1 MNGINW
7 LGALT
12 ISVVV
17 HVAILSAMVLTSP
30 SPVADDLDLSI
41 AEGEEAGVLPDE
53 APVANPEVSAKAEA
67 PTKPESPAKV
77 ETPVKIEVPAKP
89 EVAVK
94 PSTPVRPTAA
104 DAGYMEYT
112 VKSGD
117 NLTVIAKRA
126 GCTFTEIAA
135 ANGKS
140 VKELTNLR
148 VGQVIKLP
156 KSETR
161 P

>member
-77 ETPVKIEVPAKP
+77 EKPVKIEVPAKP
-89 EVAVK
+89 
-94 PSTPVRPTAA
+94 STTVRPTAA

>member
-17 HVAILSAMVLTSP
+17 HVAILAAMVLTSP

-77 ETPVKIEVPAKP
+77 EKPVKIEVPAKP
-89 EVAVK
+89 
-94 PSTPVRPTAA
+94 STTVRPTAA

>member
-17 HVAILSAMVLTSP
+17 HVAILAAMVLTSP
-30 SPVADDLDLSI
+30 SPAADDLYLHL

-77 ETPVKIEVPAKP
+77 EKPVKIEVPA
-89 EVAVK
+89 K

>member
-1 MNGINW
+1 MNGVNW
-7 LGALT
+7 AGALT
-12 ISVVV
+12 ISVAV

-41 AEGEEAGVLPDE
+41 AEGEESGAVPGEVSPAKLE
-53 APVANPEVSAKAEA
+53 VSAKPEVSAQ
-67 PTKPESPAKV
+67 PEPHAKV
-77 ETPVKIEVPAKP
+77 EAPAKIEVPAKP

>member
-17 HVAILSAMVLTSP
+17 HVAILAAMVLTSP
-30 SPVADDLDLSI
+30 SPVAEDLDVSI
-41 AEGEEAGVLPDE
+41 AEGEESGAVPG
-53 APVANPEVSAKAEA
+53 EV
-67 PTKPESPAKV
+67 SPAKPEPHAKV
-77 ETPVKIEVPAKP
+77 EAPAKIEVPAKP

-94 PSTPVRPTAA
+94 PSAPVRPTAA
-104 DAGYMEYT
+104 DAGYVEYT

-156 KSETR
+156 KSETQ